1 MDQNEEQ
8 QVERIKEF
16 WAEHGKGIVAG
27 AVIGFGLFFGW
38 RYYDSAQIEA
48 ANAASA
54 GYQQIANQLQT
65 DAENAVAN
73 AQQFISET
81 EGSQYAHLA
90 SLQLAQHA
98 AKDGDLAT
106 AVTSLQQVVNGS
118 DDNNLKAIASIR
130 LSRVLLAQQQYD
142 AALAA
147 LQSQLPTAYQA
158 AAAELEGDIYAAQGQ
173 HDQARSAYERA
184 LAADGEALT
193 PALELK
199 LNSLAT
205 S

>member
-16 WAEHGKGIVAG
+16 WAEHGKGIIAG

-38 RYYDSAQIEA
+38 RYYDKAQIDA

-54 GYQQIANQLQT
+54 GYQQVANQLQQ
-65 DAENAVAN
+65 DADNAVAN
-73 AQQFISET
+73 AQQFINDNA
-81 EGSQYAHLA
+81 GSQYAHLA

-98 AKDGDLAT
+98 ATNGDLAT
-106 AVTSLQQVVNGS
+106 AVTALQTVATDA
-118 DDNNLKAIASIR
+118 DDINLQALANIR
-130 LSRVLLAQQQYD
+130 LARVLLAQQQYD

-147 LQSQLPTAYQA
+147 VQAEMPSAYQA
-158 AAAELEGDIYAAQGQ
+158 AAAELQGDIYADQGQ
-173 HDQARSAYERA
+173 NEQAREAYQRA
-184 LAADGEALT
+184 LASEGESLT

-199 LNSLAT
+199 LNSLAA

>member
-1 MDQNEEQ
+1 VDQNEEQ

-38 RYYDSAQIEA
+38 RYYDKAQIDA

-54 GYQQIANQLQT
+54 GYQQVANQLQENA
-65 DAENAVAN
+65 DNAVAN
-73 AQQFISET
+73 AQQFINDNA
-81 EGSQYAHLA
+81 GSQYAHLA

-98 AKDGDLAT
+98 ASNGDLAT
-106 AVTSLQQVVNGS
+106 AVTALQTVATDA
-118 DDNNLKAIASIR
+118 DDSNLQALANIR
-130 LSRVLLAQQQYD
+130 LARVLLAQQHHD

-147 LQSQLPTAYQA
+147 VQAQMPSAYQA
-158 AAAELEGDIYAAQGQ
+158 AAAELEGDIYADQGQ
-173 HDQARSAYERA
+173 NKQAREAYQRA
-184 LAADGEALT
+184 LASEGESLT

-199 LNSLAT
+199 LNSLAA

>member
-38 RYYDSAQIEA
+38 RYYDKAQIDA

-54 GYQQIANQLQT
+54 GYQQVANQLQENA
-65 DAENAVAN
+65 DNAVAN
-73 AQQFISET
+73 AQQFINDNA
-81 EGSQYAHLA
+81 GSQYAHLA

-98 AKDGDLAT
+98 ASNGDLAT
-106 AVTSLQQVVNGS
+106 AVTALQTVATDA
-118 DDNNLKAIASIR
+118 DDSNLQALANIR
-130 LSRVLLAQQQYD
+130 LARVLLAQQHHD

-147 LQSQLPTAYQA
+147 VQAQMPSAYQA
-158 AAAELEGDIYAAQGQ
+158 AAAELEGDIYADQGQ
-173 HDQARSAYERA
+173 NKQAREAYQRA
-184 LAADGEALT
+184 LASEGESLT

-199 LNSLAT
+199 LNSLAA

>member
-16 WAEHGKGIVAG
+16 WDEHGKGIIAG

-48 ANAASA
+48 QSAASA
-54 GYQQIANQLQT
+54 GYQQIANQLEQGNG
-65 DAENAVAN
+65 NAVSK
-73 AQQFISET
+73 AQQFIDEQD
-81 EGSQYAHLA
+81 GSYYAHLA
-90 SLQLAQHA
+90 ALQLANYSA
-98 AKDGDLAT
+98 GEGDLGT
-106 AVTSLQQVVNGS
+106 AVTALQQVIDGS
-118 DDNNLKAIASIR
+118 SDENLLAVARIR
-130 LSRVLLAQQQYD
+130 FARVLLAQQQYD
-142 AALAA
+142 AALSTIQA
-147 LQSQLPTAYQA
+147 SLPKPYQA
-158 AAAELEGDIYAAQGQ
+158 AAAELEGDIFAEQGNN
-173 HDQARSAYERA
+173 DSAREAYQRA

-199 LNSLAT
+199 LNSLAR

>member
-16 WAEHGKGIVAG
+16 WSEHGKGIIAG

-38 RYYDSAQIEA
+38 RYYDKAQIDA

-54 GYQQIANQLQT
+54 GYQQVANQLQS
-65 DAENAVAN
+65 DADNAVAN
-73 AQQFISET
+73 AQQFINEHS
-81 EGSQYAHLA
+81 GSHYAYLA
-90 SLQLAQHA
+90 SLQLADHA
-98 AKDGDLAT
+98 ASNGDLAT
-106 AVTSLQQVVNGS
+106 AVTALQAVTTGA
-118 DDNNLKAIASIR
+118 DDNNLKALANIR
-130 LSRVLLAQQQYD
+130 LARVLLAQQQYD

-147 LQSQLPTAYQA
+147 VQTQMPSAYQA
-158 AAAELEGDIYAAQGQ
+158 AAAELEGDIYAEQGQ
-173 HDQARSAYERA
+173 NSQAREAYQRA
-184 LAADGEALT
+184 LASEGESLT

-199 LNSLAT
+199 LNSLAA

>member
-16 WAEHGKGIVAG
+16 WAEHGKGIIAG

-38 RYYDSAQIEA
+38 RYYDKAQIDA

-54 GYQQIANQLQT
+54 GYQQVANQLQQ
-65 DAENAVAN
+65 DADNAVAN
-73 AQQFISET
+73 AQQFINDNA
-81 EGSQYAHLA
+81 GSQYAHLA

-98 AKDGDLAT
+98 ATNGDLAT
-106 AVTSLQQVVNGS
+106 AVTALQTVATDA
-118 DDNNLKAIASIR
+118 DDSNLQALANIR
-130 LSRVLLAQQQYD
+130 LARVLLAQQQYD

-147 LQSQLPTAYQA
+147 VQAQMPSAYQA
-158 AAAELEGDIYAAQGQ
+158 AAAELEGDIYADQGQ
-173 HDQARSAYERA
+173 NEQAREAYQRA
-184 LAADGEALT
+184 LASEGESLT

-199 LNSLAT
+199 LNSLAA

>member
-1 MDQNEEQ
+1 VDQNEEQ

-16 WAEHGKGIVAG
+16 WAEHGKGIIAG

-38 RYYDSAQIEA
+38 RYYDKAQIDA

-54 GYQQIANQLQT
+54 GYQQVANQLQQ
-65 DAENAVAN
+65 DADNAVAN
-73 AQQFISET
+73 AQQFINDNA
-81 EGSQYAHLA
+81 GSQYAHLA

-98 AKDGDLAT
+98 ATNGDLAT
-106 AVTSLQQVVNGS
+106 AVTALQTVATDA
-118 DDNNLKAIASIR
+118 DDSNLQALANIR
-130 LSRVLLAQQQYD
+130 LARVLLAQQQYD

-147 LQSQLPTAYQA
+147 VQAEMPSAYQA
-158 AAAELEGDIYAAQGQ
+158 AAAELQGDIYADQGQ
-173 HDQARSAYERA
+173 NEQAREAYQRA
-184 LAADGEALT
+184 LASEGESLT

-199 LNSLAT
+199 LNSLAA

>member
-16 WAEHGKGIVAG
+16 WAEHGKGIIAG

-38 RYYDSAQIEA
+38 RYYDKAQIDA

-54 GYQQIANQLQT
+54 GYQQVASQLQA
-65 DAENAVAN
+65 DADNAVVN
-73 AQQFISET
+73 AQQFIDEHA
-81 EGSQYAHLA
+81 GSHYSHLA
-90 SLQLAQHA
+90 ALQLAQHA
-98 AKDGDLAT
+98 ASNGDLAT
-106 AVTSLQQVVNGS
+106 AVTALQQVINES
-118 DDNNLKAIASIR
+118 DDNNLKAVANIR
-130 LSRVLLAQQQYD
+130 LARVLLAQQQYEG
-142 AALAA
+142 ALAA
-147 LQSQLPTAYQA
+147 VTTAMPTAYQA
-158 AAAELEGDIYAAQGQ
+158 AAAELEGDIYAEQGQ
-173 HDQARSAYERA
+173 NEQAREAYQRA
-184 LAADGEALT
+184 LAAEGEALT

>member
-16 WAEHGKGIVAG
+16 WAEHGKGIIAG

-38 RYYDSAQIEA
+38 RYYDKAQIDA

-54 GYQQIANQLQT
+54 GYQQVANQLQQ
-65 DAENAVAN
+65 DADNAVAN
-73 AQQFISET
+73 AQQFINDNA
-81 EGSQYAHLA
+81 GSQYAHLA

-98 AKDGDLAT
+98 ATNGDLAT
-106 AVTSLQQVVNGS
+106 AVTALQTVATDA
-118 DDNNLKAIASIR
+118 DDSNLQALANIR
-130 LSRVLLAQQQYD
+130 LARVLLAQQQYD

-147 LQSQLPTAYQA
+147 VQAEMPSAYQA
-158 AAAELEGDIYAAQGQ
+158 AAAELQGDIYADQGQ
-173 HDQARSAYERA
+173 NEQAREAYQRA
-184 LAADGEALT
+184 LASEGESLT

-199 LNSLAT
+199 LNSLAA

>member
-16 WAEHGKGIVAG
+16 WAEHGKGIIAG

-38 RYYDSAQIEA
+38 RYYDKAQIEA
-48 ANAASA
+48 ANAAST
-54 GYQQIANQLQT
+54 GYQQVVTQLQS
-65 DAENAVAN
+65 DAENAVVN
-73 AQQFISET
+73 AQQFISEH
-81 EGSQYAHLA
+81 EGEQYAYLA

-98 AKDGDLAT
+98 VSQDDLAT
-106 AVTSLQQVVNGS
+106 AVTALQNVVAGS
-118 DDNNLKAIASIR
+118 ADTNLTAVARIR
-130 LSRVLLAQQQYD
+130 LARVLLAQQQYD

-147 LQSQLPTAYQA
+147 VQVSLPSAYQA
-158 AAAELEGDIYAAQGQ
+158 AAAELEGDIYAEQGQ
-173 HDQARSAYERA
+173 REQARNAYQRA
-184 LAADGEALT
+184 LAAEGQALT

-199 LNSLAT
+199 LNSLAK